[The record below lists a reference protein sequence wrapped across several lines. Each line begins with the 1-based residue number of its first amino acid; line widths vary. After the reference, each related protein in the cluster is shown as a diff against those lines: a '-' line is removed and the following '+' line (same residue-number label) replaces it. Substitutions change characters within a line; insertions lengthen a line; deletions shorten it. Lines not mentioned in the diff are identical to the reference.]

1 MHTFPLCNILYC
13 VGFFCMNDW
22 LLYHMRI
29 VKIIDNKFMKLHLNL
44 LYLDKSPG
52 NIHYINTD

>member
-1 MHTFPLCNILYC
+1 
-13 VGFFCMNDW
+13 MNDW